1 MKKPVVKKQTAKK
14 QTAQK
19 KTEKTPLF
27 SQASIDFIDKAAR
40 QKKVAWLDKNQE
52 EFDTVLVEPMKA
64 LMQAAS
70 DALKSEARGYRFP
83 LRRTVRIKRNSDS
96 AKEGNPFR
104 DWVAVSV
111 SRDSGSRYDS
121 CPNLYFHIDGE
132 DVLSAGGL
140 YMPSADQTKHIRK
153 WIDQDPSLLEA
164 LFKDKDFKKRF
175 PDFGDER
182 VLKTK
187 PRDYPIDHPKFD
199 WLRLSGWYVWRP
211 FTKKEFFSPKF
222 HEILIE
228 DWKQILRL
236 NQILDRY
243 TQSWPNAQK
252 EVKGRKLDW

>member
-1 MKKPVVKKQTAKK
+1 
-14 QTAQK
+14 
-19 KTEKTPLF
+19 
-27 SQASIDFIDKAAR
+27 
-40 QKKVAWLDKNQE
+40 
-52 EFDTVLVEPMKA
+52 
-64 LMQAAS
+64 
-70 DALKSEARGYRFP
+70 
-83 LRRTVRIKRNSDS
+83 
-96 AKEGNPFR
+96 
-104 DWVAVSV
+104 
-111 SRDSGSRYDS
+111 
-121 CPNLYFHIDGE
+121 
-132 DVLSAGGL
+132 
-140 YMPSADQTKHIRK
+140 MPSADQTKHIRK

-252 EVKGRKLDW
+252 EVINCRKRPFKHKTPESLSPLFLSDPTPKSILVSPDKHPCRSEASLSEVQARSSEDRDERFHFASSRQIAE